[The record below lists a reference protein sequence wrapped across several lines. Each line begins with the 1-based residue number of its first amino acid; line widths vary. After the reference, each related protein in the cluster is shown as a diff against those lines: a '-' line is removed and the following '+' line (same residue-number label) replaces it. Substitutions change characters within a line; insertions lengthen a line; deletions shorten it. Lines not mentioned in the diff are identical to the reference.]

1 MEQYKRHRFG
11 GLQYAEEFYRN
22 KRNINIQKYQQGI
35 RDRQLANTRTIEK
48 QNLAYQVATNTR
60 DANRRKRSTIQ
71 GLLTT
76 GATTVDGFAAPK
88 WAGHIKRFVKSKMNK
103 GRSGDND
110 VNDNEIEEGGFDNDV
125 PTARFAPEYAQPESA
140 QPEGD
145 YAQPEQPLDLDDP
158 RVTLPTQE
166 GDLPPASEVPGL
178 AGQPAPPELGTGRLG
193 QYEGGMNDYDIAT
206 FNDPEFSRWTDT
218 TNIDRSISAIRQN
231 TASDDPLA
239 PSADYPPESATS
251 EFGTFRY
258 DGLPDFLRNA
268 SPPPIDNITEGEED
282 YGPPPE
288 KPTRV
293 QSLRRRQTE
302 PKPEPEEDEDFGP
315 APDPPT
321 RVQSLRRQ
329 IEPQQEEE
337 GEGEG
342 EYEEESKFNP
352 EDMIDSGGPREPV
365 FPDEDPPFVSD
376 AGRPGLTLGDAD
388 RQDLTQYDDEDYLG
402 GGESFYGSEP
412 PDTQFPTSEELLA
425 QEPTDLTA
433 DESTFFSR
441 GLSRLFGLGSGRGGI
456 APEDMPRKP
465 GPTEPTEEDYDFA
478 AGVEDKV
485 VRDRETYAEP
495 EPEQPV
501 SLNDPR
507 VQLPPEEGAAE
518 DAPVGRVTDLARPAD
533 VEGEGATFE
542 SADPVDIPQYFTG
555 GESAA
560 PSYAGDIES
569 EGTPYAT
576 AAETAESGAA
586 DTADAAAAIGTDVAE
601 AGAEAAVDTAAVGAD
616 AVAAGTAAIP
626 GLDIITGAIGLGL
639 SAAAAGYSIYNA
651 IEGGKKQAAP
661 KAPDKVKSDPQTLR
675 QLSTQGPSIAGKY
688 VGAETDNYMNATQHF
703 SGF

>member
-11 GLQYAEEFYRN
+11 GLEYAENFYRN
-22 KRNINIQKYQQGI
+22 QRNINIQNYQQGI
-35 RDRQLANTRTIEK
+35 RDRQLQNTRTIQK
-48 QNLAYQVATNTR
+48 QNLAYQISTNER
-60 DANRRKRSTIQ
+60 DADRRKRSSTQ
-71 GLLTT
+71 SLLTT

-103 GRSGDND
+103 GRSGDDD
-110 VNDNEIEEGGFDNDV
+110 VDDNEIEEGGFDNDV

-166 GDLPPASEVPGL
+166 EYLPSASEGL

-206 FNDPEFSRWTDT
+206 FNDPEFSQWTDT
-218 TNIDRSISAIRQN
+218 TNIDRTISSIRQS
-231 TASDDPLA
+231 TANDDPLA
-239 PSADYPPESATS
+239 PNADYPPESTTS

-268 SPPPIDNITEGEED
+268 SPPPTDNITEGEED
-282 YGPPPE
+282 FGPPPPKPPRVQSLSRRQPQPQPEEEEEDFGPPPE
-288 KPTRV
+288 KP
-293 QSLRRRQTE
+293 
-302 PKPEPEEDEDFGP
+302 P
-315 APDPPT
+315 

-329 IEPQQEEE
+329 LEPQQEEE
-337 GEGEG
+337 GEVEG

-376 AGRPGLTLGDAD
+376 AGKPGLTLGDAD

-456 APEDMPRKP
+456 APEDLPRKP
-465 GPTEPTEEDYDFA
+465 GPTDEDYDFA
-478 AGVEDKV
+478 AGVEEKV
-485 VRDRETYAEP
+485 GGETEAYNEAQI
-495 EPEQPV
+495 PEQPL
-501 SLNDPR
+501 SINDPR
-507 VQLPPEEGAAE
+507 VQPPPEEG
-518 DAPVGRVTDLARPAD
+518 RVTESARPAE

-601 AGAEAAVDTAAVGAD
+601 AGAEAAVDSAAVGAD

-651 IEGGKKQAAP
+651 IESGKKQAAP
-661 KAPDKVKSDPQTLR
+661 KAPEPIKSDPQTLR
-675 QLSTQGPSIAGKY
+675 QLSSQGPSVAGRY